1 VHHLPNNKVNIPLK
15 IAKEVRLALDDAI
28 ELAEMGKEVE
38 LIQVGNAVIAL
49 QNSDLEGILCRV
61 VPDAPKMKLVG

>member
-1 VHHLPNNKVNIPLK
+1 MTNNKVNIPLK
-15 IAKEVRLALDDAI
+15 IAKEIRLALDDAI

>member
-1 VHHLPNNKVNIPLK
+1 MPNNKVNTPLK
-15 IAKEVRLALDDAI
+15 IAKEIRLALDDAI

-49 QNSDLEGILCRV
+49 PNSDLEDVLCRV

>member
-1 VHHLPNNKVNIPLK
+1 MPNNKVKIPLK

-28 ELAEMGKEVE
+28 ELVEMGKEVE
-38 LIQVGNAVIAL
+38 LVQVGNAVIAL
-49 QNSDLEGILCRV
+49 PNNDLEGVLCRV

>member
-1 VHHLPNNKVNIPLK
+1 MPNNKVNIPLK